1 MPVVCLSITI
11 LSVAMSLTVNPLL
24 WRSYPITTIVIAQ
37 LFGTSLWFSPNS
49 AAASLMLQWDL
60 NTAELGQLTSATQ
73 FGFITGTLILA
84 TTGLADRFPAS
95 RICAWSC
102 LAGAFFNA
110 MFALAASGFDQ
121 GLVWRFLVGVT
132 IAGIYPL
139 GMKMI
144 ISWSIQN
151 TGNALGLLVAMLT
164 LGSALP
170 HGVRAAGIGWA
181 WESVVLTSTVLA
193 TCAAVM
199 VALLGDGPNLPK
211 AQPRPQHAGLAGWGA
226 ALNVFRDPKFRASAS
241 GYFGHMWELYA
252 FWTLLPFLVGD
263 IVLSATSVPSST
275 MTSALTF
282 VVMGVMGAIGAV
294 TAGRLSQRL
303 GSPKVAAISLSM
315 SGLMCLTYPFIPDA
329 LWVVKSM
336 VLVVWGLTVVSDSA
350 QFSATSAKVCPPH
363 LVGGALAIQNSIGFF
378 ISTVSIML
386 VMALYESTG
395 PVVVWY
401 LLPGPVLGLLL
412 FKKLLRAGGV

>member
-1 MPVVCLSITI
+1 MKWL
-11 LSVAMSLTVNPLL
+11 LANP
-24 WRSYPITTIVIAQ
+24 IAIIVIAQ

-49 AAASLMLQWDL
+49 AAESLMLQWGL
-60 NTAELGQLTSATQ
+60 GAAELGQLTSATQ
-73 FGFITGTLILA
+73 LGFITGTLILA
-84 TTGLADRFPAS
+84 TSGLADRFAAS
-95 RICAWSC
+95 RIVTVSC
-102 LAGAFFNA
+102 LAGALFNA
-110 MFALAASGFDQ
+110 MFALTATGFEQ

-144 ISWSIQN
+144 ISWSSHN
-151 TGNALGLLVAMLT
+151 TGNTLGLLVAMLT

-193 TCAAVM
+193 ILAALM
-199 VALLGDGPNLPK
+199 VSALGDGPNLPK
-211 AQPRPQHAGLAGWGA
+211 AQRHQAGDGRVGWAA
-226 ALNVFRDPKFRASAS
+226 ALRVFLDPRFRASAS

-252 FWTLLPFLVGD
+252 FWTLLPFLVAD
-263 IVLSATSVPSST
+263 VVLSATAAANAT
-275 MTSALTF
+275 LTSALTF
-282 VVMGVMGAIGAV
+282 VVMGVMGAVGAF

-303 GSPKVAAISLSM
+303 GSPKVAALALLG
-315 SGLMCLTYPFIPDA
+315 SGLMCLLYPFIPNELWSAKA
-329 LWVVKSM
+329 LI
-336 VLVVWGLTVVSDSA
+336 LVIWGLTVVSDSA

-386 VMALYESTG
+386 VMMLYESVGTA
-395 PVVVWY
+395 VVWY
-401 LLPGPVLGLLL
+401 LLPGPVIGLLL
-412 FKKLLRAGGV
+412 FRRLLK

>member
-1 MPVVCLSITI
+1 MR
-11 LSVAMSLTVNPLL
+11 LL
-24 WRSYPITTIVIAQ
+24 RSHPIAIIVIAQ

-49 AAASLMLQWDL
+49 AAASLMAQWGL
-60 NTAELGQLTSATQ
+60 TTAALGQLTSATQ
-73 FGFITGTLILA
+73 FGFIAGTLVLA
-84 TTGLADRFPAS
+84 TTGLADRFAAS
-95 RICAWSC
+95 RICTLSC
-102 LAGAFFNA
+102 VAGAFFNA
-110 MFALAASGFDQ
+110 MFALTATGLDQ
-121 GLVWRFLVGVT
+121 GLIWRFLVGVT

-144 ISWSIQN
+144 ISWSTQN
-151 TGNALGLLVAMLT
+151 TGNSLGLLVAMLT

-193 TCAAVM
+193 SLAAVM
-199 VALLGDGPNLPK
+199 VFLLGDGPNLPK
-211 AQPRPQHAGLAGWGA
+211 AQRGGTGGLASWGA

-252 FWTLLPFLVGD
+252 FWTLLPFLVAD
-263 IVLSATSVPSST
+263 VVLSATSAANAT
-275 MTSALTF
+275 MTSALSF

-294 TAGRLSQRL
+294 TAGHLSQRL
-303 GSPKVAAISLSM
+303 GSPKVAAVALLS
-315 SGLMCLTYPFIPDA
+315 SGLMCLAYPFIPDSLWAVKA
-329 LWVVKSM
+329 L

-350 QFSATSAKVCPPH
+350 QFSATSAKVCPPN

-386 VMALYESTG
+386 VMALYESQG
-395 PVVVWY
+395 AQVAWY

-412 FKKLLRAGGV
+412 FRRLLKADGL

>member
-1 MPVVCLSITI
+1 MNVLRS
-11 LSVAMSLTVNPLL
+11 NP
-24 WRSYPITTIVIAQ
+24 IAIIVIAQ

-49 AAASLMLQWDL
+49 AAESLMLQWGL
-60 NTAELGQLTSATQ
+60 STAQLGQLTSATQ
-73 FGFITGTLILA
+73 FGFIAGTLLLA
-84 TTGLADRFPAS
+84 TTGLADRFAAS
-95 RICAWSC
+95 RICALSC
-102 LAGAFFNA
+102 LTGACFNA
-110 MFALAASGFDQ
+110 LFALTATGFDQ

-144 ISWSIQN
+144 ISWSTQN
-151 TGNALGLLVAMLT
+151 TGNTLGMLVAMLT

-181 WESVVLTSTVLA
+181 WESVVLTSTALA
-193 TCAAVM
+193 LMAAVM
-199 VALLGDGPNLPK
+199 VYLLGDGPNLPK
-211 AQPRPQHAGLAGWGA
+211 AQRQAASAGLARWGA
-226 ALNVFRDPKFRASAS
+226 ALKVFLDPKFRASAS

-252 FWTLLPFLVGD
+252 FWTLLPFLVAD
-263 IVLSATSVPSST
+263 VVLSATSTPSSA

-294 TAGRLSQRL
+294 TAGRLSRHL
-303 GSPKVAAISLSM
+303 GSPRVAAVALLS
-315 SGLMCLTYPFIPDA
+315 SGLMCLTYPFIPDS
-329 LWVVKSM
+329 LWVIKAL
-336 VLVVWGLTVVSDSA
+336 VLIIWGLTVVSDSA
-350 QFSATSAKVCPPH
+350 QFSATSAKLCPPN

-386 VMALYESTG
+386 VMALYESAG
-395 PVVVWY
+395 SAVVWY

-412 FKKLLRAGGV
+412 FKRLLTAKDL